1 MATHEREHL
10 DGALGT
16 IARVIQDFPELP
28 RA

>member
-1 MATHEREHL
+1 MATHELEHL

-16 IARVIQDFPELP
+16 IARVISDFPELP